1 MFLPESKYFKYNDFV
16 VSDRNIIKDL
26 TIAYQTW
33 GEINSKRNNAILIC
47 HVYKNHHFPQ
57 DQNIGW
63 FNNLMI
69 FGKAV
74 DTGKYFVIFAN
85 MLGSSFGS
93 TGPKSINPKTNLPF
107 GSDFPLI
114 KNIYIINTQKLL
126 IENLKIKKLYSIRGY

>member
-1 MFLPESKYFKYNDFV
+1 
-16 VSDRNIIKDL
+16 
-26 TIAYQTW
+26 
-33 GEINSKRNNAILIC
+33 
-47 HVYKNHHFPQ
+47 
-57 DQNIGW
+57 
-63 FNNLMI
+63 MI